1 MGKNLL
7 YDRVLKELDDITRS
21 VPSLVTKGEPEL
33 LISLKFADGHI
44 HTHFPN
50 DEVSQELIAH
60 ILKEK
65 GIVLG
70 ETPQIDPVS
79 GDSDVS
85 VCSANRYVE
94 RKIIFKHSRAL
105 GDGLM
110 FTAGIRDFKL
120 LFPYIRINVETNQ
133 KILFENNPYIDRT
146 LKKGDPEVEFYTVGY
161 PLGSINESHR
171 HFAGMFFMDMVANV
185 DEHSPLYTEDGKRFP
200 LWQFCAA
207 YANGNVGDPSMADKG
222 KNAKAREPFI
232 SIREKYKKLGDKGFC
247 KQCGDIHLSEEEKKN
262 NLIERVYGFDK
273 YWVVAP
279 GGKRDCTAKVW
290 DWRRFQEVI
299 NHFDGRIKFVVI
311 GRSDHLVEKL
321 DNVIDLT
328 DKFNKDVRGLIPL
341 VYHAEGCVSGPSFL
355 NHLAAAVPPKN
366 RNSRKPC
373 VVIWGG
379 REPSHWCNYTNH
391 QMLHMNGVFDCCDNG
406 GCWKARIVPL
416 QKDPQHNKNLCS
428 NKIVSEG
435 KTIQACMHSIT
446 TQDVIR
452 AIEKYYD
459 GNIYT
464 YSNFERKETVC
475 VQDKKEEETVVVSEK
490 VGKEINLLGNLNTSG
505 GGEQSLVKI
514 AEVLDKAGWK
524 VNLHPWGSVHKNF
537 SNVPQLVNKPFRKP
551 GTSSFE
557 FGPMEK
563 EMRSG
568 VPLLFYGNDCVWDF
582 PKYAQG
588 IVNKSSTVIMSIN
601 FMNGDLPKCEWLDKT
616 GKLKC
621 VVFQNPEKLEDWE
634 RQSFLFRKTKLMVG
648 VGAIDLT
655 KMLEVCPPEHY
666 NGPFVILKHGKADAR
681 KYVTKQT
688 QNKGPKPHIWQK
700 HFGKE
705 LSTKFYSRLLKDTKD
720 TVFEFMEAPSELVN
734 FFKDE
739 PRMVFHKWNAM
750 PVEDFLSRGHLYLD
764 HLSNDWSHSYPRT
777 VGEAMAAGLPIIC
790 EPRDGQM
797 DRVGRRYGD
806 SGLLAVDYDEFCEGI
821 RKFQRKEKWRQEVG
835 RFNKDWARTN
845 LRPEKWVEIIEDS
858 L

>member
-1 MGKNLL
+1 MGMR
-7 YDRVLKELDDITRS
+7 DRVLREVSDIHNS
-21 VPSLVTKGEPEL
+21 IPNVDKMGEPEV
-33 LISLKFADGHI
+33 LIGLKFPNGHV
-44 HTHFPN
+44 HSHFPGD
-50 DEVSQELIAH
+50 DEAAQEILAMM
-60 ILKEK
+60 LKEK
-65 GIVLG
+65 GIGLDNSKV
-70 ETPQIDPVS
+70 DPVS
-79 GDSDVS
+79 AVSDVS
-85 VCSANRYVE
+85 TCSANKCVD

-105 GDGLM
+105 GDGLL

-120 LFPYIRINVETNQ
+120 LFPHIKINVDSNQ
-133 KILFENNPYIDRT
+133 SILWENNPYIDRT
-146 LKKGDPEVEFYTVGY
+146 IKKGDPGVEFYKVGY

-185 DEHSPLYTEDGKRFP
+185 DEHSPLYTEDGKRFS
-200 LWQFCAA
+200 LWQFSAA
-207 YANGNVGDPSMADKG
+207 FANGNVGDPSMSDSN
-222 KNAKAREPFI
+222 KNPAAREPFI
-232 SIREKYKKLGDKGFC
+232 SLRRKYKNLGDLGFC
-247 KQCGDIHLSEEEKKN
+247 KQCGDIHLSEKEKN
-262 NLIERVYGFDK
+262 DNLIERVYGIGK

-321 DNVIDLT
+321 NNVIDLT

-355 NHLAAAVPPKN
+355 NHLAAATPPKIN
-366 RNSRKPC
+366 KSRKPC

-379 REPSHWCNYTNH
+379 REPSHWCYYTNH
-391 QMLHMNGVFDCCDNG
+391 QMLHTNGVFDCCDNG
-406 GCWKARIVPL
+406 GCWKSRVVPL
-416 QKDPQHNKNLCS
+416 QKDPKHNKNLCS
-428 NKIVSEG
+428 NKVVSEG
-435 KTIQACMHSIT
+435 KTMQLCMHTIT

-464 YSNFERKETVC
+464 YSNFEKKEIVC
-475 VQDKKEEETVVVSEK
+475 DQGKIEEETEVAVTETQ
-490 VGKEINLLGNLNTSG
+490 GKEINLLGNLNTSG

-514 AEVLDKAGWK
+514 AEVLGKAGWG
-524 VNLHPWGSVHKNF
+524 VNLYPWGSVHKDFEN
-537 SNVPQLVNKPFRKP
+537 NKHLVNKPFRKP

-557 FGPMEK
+557 HGPMEQ
-563 EMRSG
+563 EMKPG
-568 VPLLFYGNDCVWDF
+568 LPLFFYGNDCVWDF
-582 PKYAQG
+582 PKFAQG
-588 IVNKSSTVIMSIN
+588 IVDKSSSVIMSIN

-616 GKLKC
+616 NKLKC
-621 VVFQNPEKLEDWE
+621 VVFQNPEKKEDWE
-634 RQSFLFRKTKLMVG
+634 RQSYLFKHTKLMVG

-655 KMLEVCPPEHY
+655 SMLEVCPPEY
-666 NGPFVILKHGKADAR
+666 NGGKFIVLKHGKADAR
-681 KYVTKQT
+681 KYVTKST

-705 LSTKFYSRLLKDTKD
+705 LSTKFYSRLLKDTKN
-720 TVFEFMEAPSELVN
+720 TVFEFMEAPSELIN

-739 PRMVFHKWNAM
+739 PRMVFRKWNEM
-750 PVEDFLSRGHLYLD
+750 PVEEFLGRGHLYLD

-797 DRVGRRYGD
+797 ERVGRRYGD
-806 SGLLAVDYDEFCEGI
+806 SGLLAVDYDQFCEGI
-821 RKFQRKEKWRQEVG
+821 KKFQRKEKWRQEVG
-835 RFNKDWARTN
+835 RFNKDWARVN
-845 LRPEKWVEIIEDS
+845 LRPEKWVEIIES
-858 L
+858 VVL